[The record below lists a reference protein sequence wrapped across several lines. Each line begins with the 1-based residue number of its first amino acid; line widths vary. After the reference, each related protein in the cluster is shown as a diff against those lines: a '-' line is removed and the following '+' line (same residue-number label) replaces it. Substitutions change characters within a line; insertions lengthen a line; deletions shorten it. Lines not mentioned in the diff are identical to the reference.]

1 MRNVVG
7 KPVTELGHSWPPRC
21 RRPASKKARSRRPA
35 GPRTRSRPFHADL
48 PAEVGVRGSVART
61 LNKGDGTIDTRT
73 FVQHDS
79 AMQLHGAR
87 DAGNLEQLASQRGAL
102 PRIRGWLLVYIA
114 ALAVLLLHGAGLTIA
129 SIVIYAHPAAGLHSF
144 VPLSSLLFYV
154 ITNVILILYTVVL
167 FILISQRRR
176 SAILNNII
184 FDILSITFLVAW
196 HLIGEKSTV
205 GTLVD
210 SASIQ
215 HLEASMKPAA
225 AAGDADAWGVS
236 AGRDR
241 STRIDGVA
249 GVPPR

>member
-1 MRNVVG
+1 M
-7 KPVTELGHSWPPRC
+7 P
-21 RRPASKKARSRRPA
+21 
-35 GPRTRSRPFHADL
+35 
-48 PAEVGVRGSVART
+48 GSVART
-61 LNKGDGTIDTRT
+61 LNKGGGTIDPRT
-73 FVQHDS
+73 FGQHDS
-79 AMQLHGAR
+79 TMQVHGAR

-176 SAILNNII
+176 SAIMNNII

-210 SASIQ
+210 SAPSLVGAAYILLSRRVRSTFTIRRPVPIQEGAVPAATVSIQ

-241 STRIDGVA
+241 STRIDGGA
-249 GVPPR
+249 GVPSR